1 MKNSK
6 AIGNRRNIGTKKNQA
21 INTDIAIKR
30 ERVGAA
36 MSITPDINTR
46 ENADTVMNT
55 MPDTIMKKNAAVAM
69 SITPAINTRENA
81 DAVMSIIRN
90 TIMKENAA
98 VATNITL
105 DIIMM
110 QRGIPVMSLIRWE
123 VMSGRRYIYWRTLD
137 APIARPRWR
146 RLLTNC
152 RR

>member
-46 ENADTVMNT
+46 ENANAVMNT

-69 SITPAINTRENA
+69 SITPAINTR
-81 DAVMSIIRN
+81 
-90 TIMKENAA
+90 ENAA

-123 VMSGRRYIYWRTLD
+123 VMCGR
-137 APIARPRWR
+137 
-146 RLLTNC
+146 
-152 RR
+152 

>member
-69 SITPAINTRENA
+69 NITPDINTRENA
-81 DAVMSIIRN
+81 DTVMNTIRN

>member
-46 ENADTVMNT
+46 EDADTVMNT

-69 SITPAINTRENA
+69 SITPAINTR
-81 DAVMSIIRN
+81 
-90 TIMKENAA
+90 ENAA

>member
-6 AIGNRRNIGTKKNQA
+6 VIGNRRNIGTEKNQA

-30 ERVGAA
+30 ESVGAA
-36 MSITPDINTR
+36 MNITPDINTR
-46 ENADTVMNT
+46 RNADVVMNI
-55 MPDTIMKKNAAVAM
+55 IMKKNADATM
-69 SITPAINTRENA
+69 SIMPAINTRENA

-90 TIMKENAA
+90 TIMKENADA
-98 VATNITL
+98 AMNITP
-105 DIIMM
+105 DIIMR
-110 QRGIPVMSLIRWE
+110 QRGIPVMSLMRWE
-123 VMSGRRYIYWRTLD
+123 AMSSRRYIYWRTLD